1 MDPEGRFDA
10 ESALQALLLWPEVG
24 ARLLHGDHLG
34 SIDFIGVSVGDDG
47 RRTFGE
53 GVLHPICAI
62 AIRERDQEAFAVLD
76 RDDGRVEGP
85 TRSASDVTNDRGVRS
100 ALSGRSEREG
110 PRQSRETAQ
119 GALDRPCMPSR
130 LLRSGRG
137 VEPKAPAKRTARGE
151 TWLGDPRGGRG
162 TRT

>member
-34 SIDFIGVSVGDDG
+34 SIDFVGVSVGDDG
-47 RRTFGE
+47 RRTFAE

-110 PRQSRETAQ
+110 PRGEQRQHRRRLHAHTLQSPKGLLFVQATTN
-119 GALDRPCMPSR
+119 GAL
-130 LLRSGRG
+130 
-137 VEPKAPAKRTARGE
+137 EARE
-151 TWLGDPRGGRG
+151 
-162 TRT
+162 

>member
-1 MDPEGRFDA
+1 MDPEGRFDS
-10 ESALQALLLWPEVG
+10 ESALQALLL
-24 ARLLHGDHLG
+24 
-34 SIDFIGVSVGDDG
+34 
-47 RRTFGE
+47 
-53 GVLHPICAI
+53 LHPICAI

-119 GALDRPCMPSR
+119 GALGSTLHALTSPPV
-130 LLRSGRG
+130 G
-137 VEPKAPAKRTARGE
+137 ARG
-151 TWLGDPRGGRG
+151 RA
-162 TRT
+162 